1 MAISLYMDHNVPRSI
16 VNGLRARGVQVVTAY
31 EDGMSEAND
40 SALLDRATELGCALF
55 TRDFDLL
62 QEAARRQQLHQNF
75 GGVIFAHQL
84 KVSIGGCI
92 RDLELIAKAGNPEDI
107 ENETIFLPL

>member
-1 MAISLYMDHNVPRSI
+1 MSIPLYMDHNVPRSI
-16 VNGLRARGVQVVTAY
+16 VNGLRARGVHVITAY
-31 EDGMSEAND
+31 EDGMSEEDD
-40 SALLDRATELGCALF
+40 STLLDRATELGCALF

-62 QEAARRQQLHQNF
+62 QEAAKRQRYHLKF

-84 KVSIGGCI
+84 KVSIGTCI
-92 RDLELIAKAGNPEDI
+92 RDLELIAKAGNPKDI